1 LGLLF
6 GNFKIGV
13 AVSSL
18 IDNLRMLGRARLVA
32 LAATGVG
39 IVAAVAAMAILLSRP
54 QMATIFSGLAPAEAG
69 RVVKAIEQIG
79 VPVSVGYDGT
89 VVQVPQS
96 DVARVRMALAEQ
108 GLPATGGTGYELF
121 DTDKPLGITSFMQ
134 KVNRLRAMEGELAR
148 TIETLSG
155 VEAARVHLV
164 LPDREAFTRDAPT
177 PSASVVVR
185 MRGGAVME
193 RRQALAIR
201 HLVSAAVAGL
211 KTSAVTVLDSSGEVL
226 VAEEDG
232 AGMAVAR
239 ADGLR
244 AATEARLSRAIEQM
258 LNARLGQGNVRV
270 QVAADLETKREVVRS
285 QSFDPE
291 SQVVR
296 STQTVEE
303 QERSTDTQTEP
314 PTTVEQNLPQTE
326 VTAGQDTSS
335 SSTETTRQ
343 EETVNYEISSVQ
355 RESVQEPG
363 DIRRLTVAVLVNGT
377 TRTAE
382 DGTSVYEPRSAEE
395 LGRIEAL
402 VRSAIGFDERRG
414 DTVTVENLQ
423 FVDPAI
429 KVPEVAAGE
438 QILDTL
444 SRNIMTLIQ
453 WIVLLIIMTLV
464 ILLGLRP
471 LIQRLFPAAEAAP
484 AGEAAA
490 LAPPGQPL
498 PQLAPPAMAAAGAM
512 GAAGAA
518 EAEAA
523 GGGASTLPA
532 QGIEETMD
540 QLIELRAVEGQV
552 RASSI
557 RRLGEIVEEYPDE
570 AINILRSWLYEEAA

>member
-1 LGLLF
+1 M
-6 GNFKIGV
+6 

-18 IDNLRMLGRARLVA
+18 IDNLRMLGRGRLVA

-54 QMATIFSGLAPAEAG
+54 QMATVFSGLAPAEAG
-69 RVVKAIEQIG
+69 RIVKAIEQIG

-89 VVQVPQS
+89 AVQVPQA

-177 PSASVVVR
+177 PSASIVVR
-185 MRGGAVME
+185 MRGAAVLE

-201 HLVSAAVAGL
+201 HLVASAVAGL
-211 KTSAVTVLDSSGEVL
+211 KTGAVTVLDSSGEVL

-232 AGMAVAR
+232 AGLAVAR

-270 QVAADLETKREVVRS
+270 QVAADLETRREVTRS
-285 QSFDPE
+285 QTFDPE

-326 VTAGQDTSS
+326 VTAGQDASNSS
-335 SSTETTRQ
+335 SETTRQ

-377 TRTAE
+377 WRTAE
-382 DGTSVYEPRSAEE
+382 DGTSVYEPRSADE
-395 LGRIEAL
+395 LRRIEAL
-402 VRSAIGFDERRG
+402 VRSAVGFDERRG

-429 KVPEVAAGE
+429 EVPEAAAGE
-438 QILDTL
+438 RILDTL
-444 SRNIMTLIQ
+444 SRNVMTLIQ

-471 LIQRLFPAAEAAP
+471 LVQRLFPAAVP
-484 AGEAAA
+484 ADGAAA

-498 PQLAPPAMAAAGAM
+498 PQLAPPVAAAAR
-512 GAAGAA
+512 GAA
-518 EAEAA
+518 EDAAEAGEEGA
-523 GGGASTLPA
+523 GMAPLPA